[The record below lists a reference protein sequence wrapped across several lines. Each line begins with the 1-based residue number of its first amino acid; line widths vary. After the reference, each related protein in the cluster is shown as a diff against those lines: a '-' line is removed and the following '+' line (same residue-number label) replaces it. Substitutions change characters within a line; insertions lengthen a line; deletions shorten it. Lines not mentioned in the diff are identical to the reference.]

1 MGIPLVPIEKAI
13 KIHQYVEE
21 CKAKKQADSSGNFFQ
36 AIRGIED
43 ALKTNIAFQRK
54 ILKETE
60 KFRGRKLKDEVNESA
75 TNHEKNM
82 GWKDNLCNFENVV
95 ESSIHQAND
104 NGF

>member
-60 KFRGRKLKDEVNESA
+60 KFRGRKLKDEVNENDEEDSDDDF
-75 TNHEKNM
+75 NENKSEKSE
-82 GWKDNLCNFENVV
+82 GE
-95 ESSIHQAND
+95 
-104 NGF
+104 